1 MQGKIIKGI
10 AGFYYIH
17 EPEHGIYA
25 CKAKGIFRNEKIKP
39 LVGDLVE
46 FEVTHEGDKE
56 GNIVKILPRKNALIR
71 PAVANVDQAMI
82 VFAVAK
88 PMPNLNMLDRF
99 LILMKMQH
107 VETIICFNKTD
118 VSRQE
123 EIDRL
128 GQIYSSCGSTI
139 LFTSVEKN
147 EGIDTVRNILQNKT
161 TVMAGPSGVGKSSM
175 MNILKPEAAM
185 ETGDI
190 SRKIQRGRHTTRH
203 SELFHLEDR
212 TYVMDTPG
220 FTSLYINEMNADDL
234 KHYFDEFEPYEG
246 YCRFNGCVHINEPD
260 CAVKKALQNGEI
272 SRSRYDNYVTF
283 YDELKSQRRY

>member
-17 EPEHGIYA
+17 EPSQGIYA

-39 LVGDLVE
+39 LVGDMVE

-88 PMPNLNMLDRF
+88 PLPNLNMLDRF
-99 LILMKMQH
+99 LIMMQMQH

-118 VSRQE
+118 VSDTD
-123 EIDRL
+123 EIQRL
-128 GQIYSSCGSTI
+128 RDIYANCGSRI
-139 LFTSVEKN
+139 LFTSVEMG
-147 EGIDTVRNILQNKT
+147 EGIDMVRDILKDRT

-175 MNILKPEAAM
+175 MNVLKPEAAM

-190 SRKIQRGRHTTRH
+190 SQKIQRGRHTTRH
-203 SELFHLEDR
+203 SELFNLEGR

-220 FTSLYINEMNADDL
+220 FTSLYINDIEAGDL
-234 KHYFDEFEPYEG
+234 KEYFPEFEEYKG
-246 YCRFNGCVHINEPD
+246 QCRFNGCVHINEPD
-260 CAVKKALQNGEI
+260 CAVKNALKEGRI
-272 SRSRYDNYVTF
+272 SKNRYDNYVTL
-283 YDELKSQRRY
+283 YEEQKSQRRY